1 MSDPRTDTDAVAIV
15 EIVKSMSID
24 DLGVILNDSVKYQLL
39 ECPTMSY
46 SELKDNMIDAII
58 MSIEQS
64 DEGSRYFLNNPA

>member
-1 MSDPRTDTDAVAIV
+1 MSDPRTDTEAVAIV

-39 ECPTMSY
+39 EYPTMSY

-58 MSIEQS
+58 MSIEES
-64 DEGSRYFLNNPA
+64 DEGSRHFLNNPA